1 MYIYLRKIS
10 AMLLTV
16 FFVAVIT
23 FISFEIIPGDPV
35 LARLGVDADEAQI
48 QSLTEELGLDDPL
61 LVRFSRWLTGVFTG
75 DLGQSIRYSRP
86 VSELINERIPVTLS
100 LGGISLLLIISIG
113 IPLGIISA
121 KYGDR
126 TPGILI
132 SLISQIGMAIPSFWS
147 GIILMF
153 VFGLVLKWFS
163 PGGYTP
169 WNVDPVEAFK
179 SLLLP
184 SIAIALPS
192 IATVIRYTRNTVMEQ
207 MKNDYV
213 KMAFSKGLKMNSV
226 LYKHVLKNALVP
238 IITVLGMITAN
249 ILGGSIVIEQVFTLP
264 GVGRLLINAISTR
277 DLTLAQG
284 MILYIS
290 FVIVII
296 NFLIDIIYTIIDPRI
311 KLN

>member
-1 MYIYLRKIS
+1 MRKIIS
-10 AMLLTV
+10 MLITV
-16 FFVAVIT
+16 FFVSVIT

-35 LARLGVDADEAQI
+35 LSRLGVDADEAQI
-48 QSLTEELGLDDPL
+48 QSLTEELHLNDSMP
-61 LVRFSRWLTGVFTG
+61 VRFSRWFTGVFTG
-75 DLGQSIRYSRP
+75 DLGTSIRYSRS
-86 VSELINERIPVTLS
+86 VSELIGERIPVTLS
-100 LGGISLLLIISIG
+100 LALISMTLIIVFG

-126 TPGILI
+126 APGITI
-132 SLISQIGMAIPSFWS
+132 SLVSQIGMAIPSFWS

-153 VFGLVLKWFS
+153 VFGLLLKWVS

-169 WNVDPVEAFK
+169 WHVNPGEAFK
-179 SLLLP
+179 SLILP

-192 IATVIRYTRNTVMEQ
+192 VATVIRYTRNTVMEQ
-207 MKNDYV
+207 MKHDYV
-213 KMAFSKGLKMNSV
+213 RMAFSKGLRVNRV
-226 LYKHVLKNALVP
+226 LFKHVLKNALIP

-277 DLTLAQG
+277 DLPLAQG

-290 FVIVII
+290 FVIVIV
-296 NFLIDIIYTIIDPRI
+296 NFLIDIIYTLIDPRV